1 MTFKSL
7 SKMKKTLGVL
17 IIFLLSFGFLNAQ
30 QKTHKVEAK
39 ETIYGISKKYGISQ
53 DELMD
58 ANPFLRQRVLQIG
71 DELVIPG
78 KSNTKEDGRI
88 KPVVTQTDP
97 PETTDFREIEE
108 DDNYIYLK
116 IKPKQTI
123 YSITKDYNVTEE
135 VLRSLNPQLKN
146 GLKTEDII
154 RIPKKKTT
162 EKAEEEIVPEGM
174 YKVKKG
180 DTVFSLSKDFNV
192 SQDDFYIANP
202 AVQTGGLVVGSYV
215 KIPKKGKNTA
225 VIQDGFI
232 EHKVK
237 KGETIYSIT
246 KLYNVSFADLLKH
259 NPQLSEGLKEGMILK
274 VPLPDNADI
283 IKIGEKIKRINDNE
297 INIALLL
304 PFHLDNIA
312 GRAQEKQIS
321 ADLLIG
327 ARIALD
333 SLARSGKVIN
343 LRVFD
348 SQGSTETVEKLLATE
363 NFSKFDAVIGPLFG
377 SNFKS
382 MATMLAG
389 SGIAVVSPLS
399 NSDDLTG
406 YENVI
411 VSTPTDE
418 FIADAIV
425 QEIVND
431 YTNQQIRIL
440 TDERYLGLSEYFS
453 AKLKKK
459 IPTVDIQ
466 TVTDAKKLIQDFNLK
481 TEKLS
486 DGTEVESKEFVPL
499 MTVLISDNN
508 DLGRSYVT
516 RLKEMDAETLRA
528 YGVKFVTA
536 YDIYDSANK
545 ENIAVLKNI
554 GFTFSTNRL
563 VNIYGSNEK
572 SAIEQF
578 TDLYCDMPNEYR
590 QIGFDVVYDLV
601 DRMNTRGDVLN
612 NMGGEFTR
620 LATKFKY
627 EKQGKAFVNTA
638 VRTVRLFVPADE
650 SPDEE

>member
-1 MTFKSL
+1 
-7 SKMKKTLGVL
+7 MKKTLGVL

-78 KSNTKEDGRI
+78 KSNTKEDGSI

-97 PETTDFREIEE
+97 PETTDFHEIEE

-146 GLKTEDII
+146 GLKAEDII

-283 IKIGEKIKRINDNE
+283 IKFGEKIKRINDNE

>member
-1 MTFKSL
+1 
-7 SKMKKTLGVL
+7 MKKTLGVL

-78 KSNTKEDGRI
+78 KSNTKEDGSI

>member
-1 MTFKSL
+1 
-7 SKMKKTLGVL
+7 MKKTLGVL

-78 KSNTKEDGRI
+78 KSNTKEDGSI

-146 GLKTEDII
+146 GLKEEDII

>member
-1 MTFKSL
+1 
-7 SKMKKTLGVL
+7 MKKTLGVL

-78 KSNTKEDGRI
+78 KSNTKEDGSI

-146 GLKTEDII
+146 GLKAEDII

-283 IKIGEKIKRINDNE
+283 IKFGEKIKRINDNE